1 MAEGAQGPQQSKII
15 VLGLNGRHDFQE
27 NLGIGCLFRKIGYV
41 SQDHV
46 EDKTMVW
53 LHSSEGTGKGE
64 QCGEGSVEEG
74 GVFAV
79 GAFQMN
85 RSLSGRE
92 LQA

>member
-1 MAEGAQGPQQSKII
+1 MVATI
-15 VLGLNGRHDFQE
+15 
-27 NLGIGCLFRKIGYV
+27 FRKISGSVACSAKLGYV

-46 EDKTMVW
+46 EDETMVW

-74 GVFAV
+74 AVFAV

-92 LQA
+92 LRAE